1 VALEGLSDDRWGSV
15 AMWRKLV
22 LAFAL
27 VSAASPSIGAVR
39 DNLDSAARDYVRLQL
54 AIGEKEDGY
63 IDAYYGPESLRAEGK
78 AIAARSDLSALRRRA
93 EALRARV
100 QRLGAQSAAEPA
112 RRSRFLAAQLTAAVT
127 RLRMLQGEKLS
138 FQDEALSLF
147 GVRPQL
153 KPVTA
158 YDPVLARIDK
168 LIPGKGSLAERVD
181 AYQDRFLIAPD
192 RLKPVF
198 DASIAGCKARTER
211 FIKLPRGENFT
222 LAFVTGKS
230 WGGYN
235 YYLGNYKSRIEV
247 NTDLPI
253 RIGRAVDIGCHEG
266 YPGHHLLNSLL
277 EQRLTRGRGWV
288 EFSIYPLF
296 SPQSLIAEGSAN
308 YGVRL
313 AFPGAQKAA
322 FEAARLY
329 PLAGLPTA
337 EAARYDALADSIKD
351 LSGALLTIDRDFL
364 DGRIGEKRAIELI
377 RKYSLVSEE
386 RAKHS
391 LFFVKQYRSYVIN
404 YGLGEDMV
412 RRDVESRRTPA
423 ARWKRFEQIVS
434 QPTLPSD
441 LKPL

>member
-1 VALEGLSDDRWGSV
+1 
-15 AMWRKLV
+15 MWRKLV

-138 FQDEALSLF
+138 FQDEALGLF

-168 LIPGKGSLAERVD
+168 LIPG
-181 AYQDRFLIAPD
+181 
-192 RLKPVF
+192 
-198 DASIAGCKARTER
+198 
-211 FIKLPRGENFT
+211 
-222 LAFVTGKS
+222 
-230 WGGYN
+230 
-235 YYLGNYKSRIEV
+235 
-247 NTDLPI
+247 
-253 RIGRAVDIGCHEG
+253 
-266 YPGHHLLNSLL
+266 
-277 EQRLTRGRGWV
+277 
-288 EFSIYPLF
+288 YPLF

-364 DGRIGEKRAIELI
+364 DGRIAEKRAIELI

-391 LFFVKQYRSYVIN
+391 LSFVKQYRSYVIN

-412 RRDVESRRTPA
+412 RRDVESHRTPA
-423 ARWKRFEQIVS
+423 ARWKRFAQIVS